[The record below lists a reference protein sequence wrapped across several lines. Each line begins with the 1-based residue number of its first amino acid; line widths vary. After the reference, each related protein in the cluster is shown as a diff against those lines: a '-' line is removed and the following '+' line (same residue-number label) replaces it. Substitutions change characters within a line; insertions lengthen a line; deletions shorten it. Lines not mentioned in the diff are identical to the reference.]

1 MFINQTEK
9 MKKKIVFVTGAAKG
23 IGRAIAD
30 RFLARDYH
38 VAYGFFHTPVK
49 EISNPDMLAVQVDIQ
64 NRDSVIEAIA
74 HTEKHFSNSI
84 DILVNNAGIA
94 QEKDFLTIT
103 EQDWQT
109 MLNTNLGGAFRFTQ
123 EILPSMIEKKWG
135 RIINISSIGG
145 QWGGFNQVHYA
156 AAKAALINFTMSLA
170 KLYSKDGI
178 TANAIA
184 PGLIATDM
192 IQNEMQTPTGKEKC
206 KNIPA
211 GRIGSSKEVAATALF
226 LASEEAG
233 YITGQTINI
242 NGGMYFG

>member
-1 MFINQTEK
+1 MICGIMNN
-9 MKKKIVFVTGAAKG
+9 KKIVFVTGAAKG

-30 RFLARDYH
+30 RFLCNDYQ
-38 VAYGFFHTPVK
+38 VAYGYFHTPIK
-49 EISNPDMLAVQVDIQ
+49 EGSHPDMLAVQVDIQ
-64 NRDSVIEAIA
+64 QRGSVIQAIEL
-74 HTEKHFSNSI
+74 TEKYFGSSI

-94 QEKDFLTIT
+94 QEKDFLAII
-103 EQDWQT
+103 EQEWQT

-123 EILPSMIEKKWG
+123 EVLPSMIQKKWG

-156 AAKAALINFTMSLA
+156 AAKAALINFTISLA
-170 KLYSKDGI
+170 KLYSKNGI

-184 PGLIATDM
+184 PGLIETEM
-192 IQNEMQTPTGKEKC
+192 IQNEMQTPEGREKC
-206 KNIPA
+206 KNIPV
-211 GRIGSSKEVAATALF
+211 GRIGTPEEVATVVLF
-226 LASEEAG
+226 LASKEAG